1 MPGAYR
7 GGDLLSLCNEMTM
20 DIVIQ
25 KFLRIFEKFL
35 RDDGILVEEEFQ
47 DFVSSEKYPGSVE
60 RENVPSSDSS
70 LNRDEI
76 DC

>member
-1 MPGAYR
+1 M
-7 GGDLLSLCNEMTM
+7 
-20 DIVIQ
+20 
-25 KFLRIFEKFL
+25 
-35 RDDGILVEEEFQ
+35 EFTLKKSSQ